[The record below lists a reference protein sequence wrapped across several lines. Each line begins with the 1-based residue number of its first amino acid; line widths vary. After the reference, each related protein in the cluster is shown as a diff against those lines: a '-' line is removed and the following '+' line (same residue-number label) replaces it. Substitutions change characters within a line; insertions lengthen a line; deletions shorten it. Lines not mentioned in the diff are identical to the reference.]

1 MGTSQSSLAKSSSME
16 TKEHEKTIGVRGHE
30 MESEIASMIVLEAI
44 EKVESADVM
53 EELSDESEEDTDD
66 ESEEEEEGKS
76 IILPYIILMNYH

>member
-66 ESEEEEEGKS
+66 ESEEEEGKS
-76 IILPYIILMNYH
+76 IIFYHTLF